1 MIANTFSVF
10 TNPFFRVNSK
20 GWKELLDFCEKNYL
34 SIEGSDT
41 YLLKN
46 CRGIG
51 TTRFMP
57 TDRQISRLRWIY
69 NLAKD
74 EGFSSSNFP
83 KDY

>member
-20 GWKELLDFCEKNYL
+20 GWKELLDFCEENYL
-34 SIEGSDT
+34 SILSSDSN
-41 YLLKN
+41 LLKN

-51 TTRFMP
+51 SKFMP
-57 TDRQISRLRWIY
+57 NDRQISRIRLIY

-74 EGFSSSNFP
+74 EGFSSNNFP